1 MKKSLL
7 VSAAALALAAA
18 ATVAPMT
25 VSAATADGSAQGTTT
40 AEFTVTAGDDGST
53 TPGGDN
59 GSGVNKDL
67 WLVNAPD
74 MNFGTT
80 TVAKIIAGTAAMNYQ
95 TGTVNAIT
103 KDAAENADGKLA
115 VSDLRGNGAG
125 WKHSANLT
133 QFTNNAD
140 KTDAN
145 KLNGQIAL
153 ALTNVDAPNATLGT
167 AATLKTDGQ
176 DVTIWTAG
184 KDEGQGANTADVDTA
199 TKLTLD
205 KNAQVKAV
213 QYDATITWTLSSTI
227 TAG

>member
-7 VSAAALALAAA
+7 VSATALALAAA

-25 VSAATADGSAQGTTT
+25 VSAATTDGSAQGTTT
-40 AEFTVTAGDDGST
+40 AEFTVNAGGST
-53 TPGGDN
+53 TPGGDK

-80 TVAKIIAGTAAMNYQ
+80 TVAEIIAGTAAMNYQ
-95 TGTVNAIT
+95 DGTVKAQT
-103 KDAAENADGKLA
+103 GDAAENTDGKLA

-125 WKHSANLT
+125 WKLSANLT

-145 KLNGQIAL
+145 KLDGQLAL
-153 ALTNVDAPNATLGT
+153 ALTNVVAQNATLGT
-167 AATLKTDGQ
+167 EATLKTDGQ
-176 DVTIWTAG
+176 DVPIWTAG
-184 KDEGQGANTADVDTA
+184 QDEGQGANTADVDTA

-205 KNAQVKAV
+205 KNAKVKAA

>member
-18 ATVAPMT
+18 TLVTPATVFAADENG
-25 VSAATADGSAQGTTT
+25 AATGKST
-40 AEFTVTAGDDGST
+40 AEFTVTAGDDTST
-53 TPGGDN
+53 EPGGDH
-59 GSGVNKDL
+59 GTGVNKDL
-67 WLVNAPD
+67 WLVQAPD
-74 MNFGTT
+74 MNFGST
-80 TVAKIIAGTAAMNYQ
+80 TVAKIIAGTAVMNYQ
-95 TGTVNAIT
+95 NGTVKVSQN
-103 KDAAENADGKLA
+103 DAAENADGKLE

-125 WKHSANLT
+125 WELAASLS
-133 QFTNNAD
+133 QFSNSKD
-140 KTDAN
+140 DTDTN
-145 KLNGQIAL
+145 KLDGQLAL

-176 DVTIWTAG
+176 NVTIWTAG

>member
-95 TGTVNAIT
+95 DGKVKVQTG
-103 KDAAENADGKLA
+103 DAAENTDGKLA

-125 WKHSANLT
+125 WKLSANLT

-145 KLNGQIAL
+145 KL
-153 ALTNVDAPNATLGT
+153 
-167 AATLKTDGQ
+167 DGQ